1 MRNNRLLE
9 IHAAEAQLVGMG
21 RIVGGIASIVLFFLS
36 FSFFLFLYPAVRAC
50 WREGGG
56 DASETERERGR
67 ERDGIMNIE

>member
-1 MRNNRLLE
+1 MRNRLLE

-36 FSFFLFLYPAVRAC
+36 FSFSFFLYPAVRAW

-56 DASETERERGR
+56 DASETERERER
-67 ERDGIMNIE
+67 ERKGME

>member
-1 MRNNRLLE
+1 
-9 IHAAEAQLVGMG
+9 MG
-21 RIVGGIASIVLFFLS
+21 LRALFSFFWSLS
-36 FSFFLFLYPAVRAC
+36 FSFFLYPAVRAC

>member
-21 RIVGGIASIVLFFLS
+21 RIVGGIASIVLFC
-36 FSFFLFLYPAVRAC
+36 FLFLYPAVRAC

-56 DASETERERGR
+56 NASETERERER
-67 ERDGIMNIE
+67 EGMNK